1 VTDWAILDERGVV
14 TQIVTAQDRPA
25 GAIAAAPG
33 TVVGHQWT
41 GWVFEGQRWS
51 SLQFLLRFTDLERAA
66 IYDSTDPVVRDWLQ
80 LAASAQ
86 EVFADDPITVQGLE
100 YLRLIGLLTTQRIQ
114 ELRGYA

>member
-1 VTDWAILDERGVV
+1 MTDWAILDERGVV

-25 GAIAAAPG
+25 GSISAPPG

-41 GWVFEGQRWS
+41 GWLFEGQRWS
-51 SLQFLLRFTDLERAA
+51 SLQFLLRFTDLERGT
-66 IYDSTDPVVRDWLQ
+66 IYASSDPVVRDWLQ

-86 EVFADDPITVQGLE
+86 EVFADDPNTVLGLD
-100 YLRLIGLLTTQRIQ
+100 YLRSIGLLSSQRVA